1 MIDTAIRRPV
11 TIAMAYMTIAT
22 LGVAAWRN
30 MPLELLPDTDLPR
43 LTVTATW
50 QGNSPE
56 VIEAFL
62 TSPLEAEVQQVQG
75 VEKITSTS
83 SEGQASI
90 EVEFALETDM
100 EFARLELS
108 ERLAALRDRLPTG
121 ARAPQVEDY
130 VPEEFED
137 QTRPLLIFTAT
148 GPYMLEYLREFVD
161 DEVKADL
168 VQLDGVGRVD
178 VLGGR
183 QRVLQVE
190 LDERR
195 IQSLGLA
202 PEQVRQ
208 RILAMEIV
216 KEAGAVDTD
225 PRTFR
230 TLAIRERAESA
241 DDIRHLPLLED
252 QGRVVRLSDV
262 GRVFPTFEEPMMY
275 YRIDGFPAISF
286 YVYRAPRTNSVRTV
300 EAVKARLVELEGTFP
315 RGFRLIEEYDQSEDI
330 KAQLSDLRNRAAAS
344 AAIVLVVLLLF
355 LRSTRAAVIVFSTVA
370 FSVLITLNLMYFG
383 GFTMNVLTLMG
394 LAMGFGL
401 VVDNAIVVLENMY
414 RYRRMGMSPLEAAT
428 RGPKDVLVPI
438 LAATGTTV
446 IVVIPFVYLQGEL
459 RIYYVPLAMVVG
471 LSLLA
476 SLVVAFTFIPSL
488 GAKLLARV
496 KPRSSGLAP
505 GDGQDSAGS
514 SLPPLPRQMI
524 LVRLYSGMVRF
535 SLRHPWV
542 TVSIAV
548 IALGSSYYLF
558 NKYVTRNVLW
568 GRFGFG
574 EDTYIDINIRQP
586 RGEELERTDELARF
600 FEDKLRR
607 MPEVETFNTQV
618 SAQSGRIRVEF
629 PEQLK
634 YTNIPVAIK
643 EQMVQ
648 YSLLFGGTDVR
659 VFGYGPSFYGG
670 GGGSS
675 PNYSIKILGYNYDRV
690 REIAEDLGARLT
702 RYSRIREVDT
712 NSAGSWFQRDK
723 VTEIVVDIDRSR
735 LALHQLSAQEVVA
748 YVGASVRGINQTG
761 TMRVA
766 GEEMLVSVKLADYDK
781 VDLHMLQETLI
792 PAAAGEAVRLS
803 DIARIYERQVLNRV
817 IRENQQYA
825 RNVSYE
831 FRGPTKL
838 GDRVKESV
846 VKATDLPPG
855 YAIEDGQNWSWSA
868 EEQQQ
873 IWGVLAVSIILV
885 FMVTAAL
892 FESLRQPL
900 CVLLTVPMA
909 MIGVFLLFFYT
920 NAAFTREAW
929 IGVIMMG
936 GIVVNNAILL
946 VDHINQLRRKYN
958 MDLEEA
964 LVRGTIERVRPIL
977 MTSMTTVCGLLPL
990 VLFAES
996 ANANIWNALAYA
1008 LIGGLSSSTFLV
1020 LTVTP
1025 ALYLLF
1031 ESPRTPWR
1039 GLAERVRARRAL
1051 RRARKAAATVEPAPA

>member
-1 MIDTAIRRPV
+1 MISAAIRRPV
-11 TIAMAYMTIAT
+11 TIAMAYMTIAA

-50 QGNSPE
+50 MGNSPE
-56 VIEAFL
+56 VVEAFM
-62 TSPLEAEVQQVQG
+62 TSPIESEVQQVQG

-83 SEGQASI
+83 SEGQTSI

-108 ERLAALRDRLPTG
+108 ERLASLRERLPTG

-130 VPEEFED
+130 VPEEFQD
-137 QTRPLLIFTAT
+137 QNRPLLIFTAT

-161 DEVKADL
+161 DEVKMDL

-183 QRVLQVE
+183 QRILQVE

-195 IQSLGLA
+195 IQSLGLT
-202 PEQVRQ
+202 PEQVRE

-216 KEAGAVDTD
+216 REAGAVDTN
-225 PRTFR
+225 PTTFR

-241 DDIRHLPLLED
+241 DDIRNLPLLED

-262 GRVFPTFEEPMMY
+262 GRVFPTFEEPVMY

-286 YVYRAPRTNSVRTV
+286 YVYRAPRTNSVRTA
-300 EAVKARLVELEGTFP
+300 ETVKARLAELERTFP

-344 AAIVLVVLLLF
+344 AVMVLLVLLLF
-355 LRSTRAAVIVFSTVA
+355 LRSIRAAVIVFSTVA
-370 FSVLITLNLMYFG
+370 FAVLITLNLMYFG

-401 VVDNAIVVLENMY
+401 VVDNAIVVLENIY
-414 RYRRMGMSPLEAAT
+414 RYRRMGMSPLDAAT

-459 RIYYVPLAMVVG
+459 RIYYVPLAIVVG

-476 SLVVAFTFIPSL
+476 SLVVAFSFIPSL

-496 KPRSSGLAP
+496 KPRAGEPPLA
-505 GDGQDSAGS
+505 DGQSIANA
-514 SLPPLPRQMI
+514 PLPRQI
-524 LVRLYSGMVRF
+524 FLVRLYSGMVRF

-548 IALGSSYYLF
+548 IALGSSYFLF

-574 EDTYIDINIRQP
+574 EDTYIDIQIRQP

-600 FEDKLRR
+600 FEEKLRR
-607 MPEVETFNTQV
+607 MPEVESFTTQV
-618 SAQSGRIRVEF
+618 GAQNGRIRVEF
-629 PEQLK
+629 PDEFK

-659 VFGYGPSFYGG
+659 VYGYGPSFYGG

-723 VTEIVVDIDRSR
+723 VTEVVVDIDRAR

-748 YVGASVRGINQTG
+748 YVGATVRGLNQSG
-761 TMRVA
+761 TMRLA

-781 VDLHMLQETLI
+781 IDLHMLQETLI
-792 PAAAGEAVRLS
+792 PAAAGEAVRLG

-868 EEQQQ
+868 AEQQQ
-873 IWGVLAVSIILV
+873 IWGVLVVSIVLV

-946 VDHINQLRRKYN
+946 VDHINQLRRKYS
-958 MDLEEA
+958 MGLEEA

-1008 LIGGLSSSTFLV
+1008 LIGGLASSTFLV

-1039 GLAERVRARRAL
+1039 GIVGWVRARRA
-1051 RRARKAAATVEPAPA
+1051 RKAVARVEPSLA

>member
-1 MIDTAIRRPV
+1 MISTAIRRPV
-11 TIAMAYMTIAT
+11 TIAMAYMTIAA

-62 TSPLEAEVQQVQG
+62 TSPIEAEVQQVQG

-83 SEGQASI
+83 SEGQASV

-108 ERLAALRDRLPTG
+108 ERLAALRERLPTG

-148 GPYMLEYLREFVD
+148 GPYMLEYLREYVD

-195 IQSLGLA
+195 IQSLGLK
-202 PEQVRQ
+202 PEQVRE

-216 KEAGAVDTD
+216 KEAGAVDTN
-225 PRTFR
+225 PTTFR

-241 DDIRHLPLLED
+241 DDIRALPLLED

-262 GRVFPTFEEPMMY
+262 GRVFPTFEEPVMY

-286 YVYRAPRTNSVRTV
+286 YVYRAPRTNSVRTA
-300 EAVKARLVELEGTFP
+300 ETVKARLAELESTFP

-355 LRSTRAAVIVFSTVA
+355 LRSVRAAVIVFSTVA
-370 FSVLITLNLMYFG
+370 FAVLITLNLMYFG

-459 RIYYVPLAMVVG
+459 RVYYVPLAMVVG
-471 LSLLA
+471 ISLLA
-476 SLVVAFTFIPSL
+476 SLVVAFSFIPSL

-496 KPRSSGLAP
+496 KPRTGEQTTVD
-505 GDGQDSAGS
+505 DGV
-514 SLPPLPRQMI
+514 LPPLPRQM
-524 LVRLYSGMVRF
+524 LVVRLYSGLIRV

-542 TVSIAV
+542 TVAIAV
-548 IALGSSYYLF
+548 IALGGSYFLF

-607 MPEVETFNTQV
+607 MPEVKTFNTQV

-629 PEQLK
+629 PDELK

-659 VFGYGPSFYGG
+659 VYGYGPSFYGG

-723 VTEIVVDIDRSR
+723 VTEIVVDIDRTR

-792 PAAAGEAVRLS
+792 PATGGEAVRLG

-855 YAIEDGQNWSWSA
+855 YAIEDAQNWSWSEA
-868 EEQQQ
+868 EQQQ
-873 IWGVLAVSIILV
+873 IWGVLVVSIVLV
-885 FMVTAAL
+885 YMVTAAL

-909 MIGVFLLFFYT
+909 LIGVFLLFFYT

-936 GIVVNNAILL
+936 GIVVNNSILL
-946 VDHINQLRRKYN
+946 VDHVNQLRRKYN
-958 MDLEEA
+958 VDLEDA

-977 MTSMTTVCGLLPL
+977 MTSMTTILGLLPL

-1008 LIGGLSSSTFLV
+1008 LIGGLASSTFLV

-1031 ESPRTPWR
+1031 ESPRSPWR

-1051 RRARKAAATVEPAPA
+1051 RRARKAAAMVEPAPA